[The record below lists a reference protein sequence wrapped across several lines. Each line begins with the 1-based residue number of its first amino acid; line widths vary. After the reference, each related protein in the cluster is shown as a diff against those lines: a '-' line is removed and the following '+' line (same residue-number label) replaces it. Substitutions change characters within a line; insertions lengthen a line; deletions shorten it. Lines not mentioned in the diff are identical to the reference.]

1 MTSIFAGRAST
12 SSISRRPRKPISTP
26 ASATRARRSRSPH
39 PPARLGPAGADLHAR
54 QRDSARRSR
63 SPRPP
68 AREGAGIRAAVRG
81 GEEGDDGG
89 AGQRGGCIT
98 GQERGA
104 SVAERMEGGT
114 AGADPMMAARG
125 ADQRREAGIREPS
138 KLGWRRAMATGGW
151 R

>member
-12 SSISRRPRKPISTP
+12 LSISRRPRKPISTP
-26 ASATRARRSRSPH
+26 ANVTR
-39 PPARLGPAGADLHAR
+39 PAGADLHAR

-63 SPRPP
+63 SPRLP

-89 AGQRGGCIT
+89 AGRRGGCIT
-98 GQERGA
+98 GPEREA

-114 AGADPMMAARG
+114 ARADPMMVARG
-125 ADQRREAGIREPS
+125 ADRRREAGIREPS

>member
-1 MTSIFAGRAST
+1 MTSIFACRASA
-12 SSISRRPRKPISTP
+12 SSISHRPRKPISTP
-26 ASATRARRSRSPH
+26 ASATR
-39 PPARLGPAGADLHAR
+39 PAGADLHAR
-54 QRDSARRSR
+54 QRDSAHRSR

-68 AREGAGIRAAVRG
+68 AREGVGIWAAVRG

-89 AGQRGGCIT
+89 AGRRGGCIT
-98 GQERGA
+98 GPEREA

-125 ADQRREAGIREPS
+125 ADRRREAGIREPS
-138 KLGWRRAMATGGW
+138 KLGWRWAMATGRW